1 MRFIIAFLLFLS
13 SFGVSAQDQ
22 PDSANLLDQVL
33 YLQLHARL
41 ISRTGDVLWQMD
53 NNAYTI
59 SGRTVDVRLEG
70 SNVMAISRLTPYLN
84 HDEGVLLVAQGEVW
98 YNRFSA
104 EDVKYLSGMTSIPLS
119 LGESALFFPMGVEPH
134 GEEDRS
140 FILEIEITV
149 DKLSQLQA
157 DNK

>member
-1 MRFIIAFLLFLS
+1 MRFILALLLCFS
-13 SFGVSAQDQ
+13 SFGLPAQDAS
-22 PDSANLLDQVL
+22 DSANLLDQVL
-33 YLQLHARL
+33 SLKLHARL
-41 ISRTGDVLWQMD
+41 INSSGDVAWQMD

-84 HDEGVLLVAQGEVW
+84 NDEGVLLVAQGEVW

-104 EDVKYLSGMTSIPLS
+104 EDVKYLSGMTSIPLK
-119 LGESALFFPMGVEPH
+119 LGESALFFPMGVDPH
-134 GEEDRS
+134 GDGESS

-149 DKLSQLQA
+149 NKLSQLQA
-157 DNK
+157 DNS